1 MYFNDWFL
9 GESGSLIAEIIETFD
24 LEQLEGYLAATDFEK
39 VFDSLNHNFL
49 ITDSEHY
56 GLGNDFIEW
65 IKTLLK
71 NQECC
76 VINGCHTTK

>member
-1 MYFNDWFL
+1 M
-9 GESGSLIAEIIETFD
+9 
-24 LEQLEGYLAATDFEK
+24 ATDFEK

-65 IKTLLK
+65 IKTLK
-71 NQECC
+71 NQEYC